1 MPFSSHLN
9 VKSKQCLLQLLQ
21 KSIKPTAVLSEKNE
35 LTIFSESWFSY
46 YEIACRLQQYKMKLS
61 CMYSKCND
69 LLAYQ
74 VIIDAFSSPIC
85 LVFSVCQ
92 IASRYATTR
101 ELEAL
106 LVFDVWLLYLEK
118 SRICSL
124 ILIKGLR
131 GQIRWGKFEIAFSLY
146 QTVLMFSRHCLSLSE
161 NMVPKNVFV
170 SMIVG

>member
-1 MPFSSHLN
+1 
-9 VKSKQCLLQLLQ
+9 
-21 KSIKPTAVLSEKNE
+21 
-35 LTIFSESWFSY
+35 
-46 YEIACRLQQYKMKLS
+46 MKLS

-69 LLAYQ
+69 FLAYQ
-74 VIIDAFSSPIC
+74 VIMDAFSSPIC

-124 ILIKGLR
+124 ILVKGLR
-131 GQIRWGKFEIAFSLY
+131 GQGKFEIAFSLY
-146 QTVLMFSRHCLSLSE
+146 QTVVMFSRHCLS
-161 NMVPKNVFV
+161 
-170 SMIVG
+170 

>member
-1 MPFSSHLN
+1 
-9 VKSKQCLLQLLQ
+9 
-21 KSIKPTAVLSEKNE
+21 
-35 LTIFSESWFSY
+35 
-46 YEIACRLQQYKMKLS
+46 
-61 CMYSKCND
+61 MYSKCND

-85 LVFSVCQ
+85 LVFSACQ

-101 ELEAL
+101 EVEAL
-106 LVFDVWLLYLEK
+106 LMFDVWLLYLEK

-131 GQIRWGKFEIAFSLY
+131 GQIRRGKFEIAFSLY
-146 QTVLMFSRHCLSLSE
+146 QTVLMFSRRCLSLSE

-170 SMIVG
+170 SMIVGQYSEKTLGSEKKKMESLTLCHDEFSGSAPLANETSFPGSLFLPSLGGRSYHSTPQFLS